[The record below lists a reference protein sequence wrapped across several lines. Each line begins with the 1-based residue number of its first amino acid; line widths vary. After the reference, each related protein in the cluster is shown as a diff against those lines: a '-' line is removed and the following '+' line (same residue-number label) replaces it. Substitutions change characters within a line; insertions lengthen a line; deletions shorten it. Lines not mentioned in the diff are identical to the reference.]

1 MHVDVMI
8 TEGVG
13 LAFDMTDD
21 GVKSAE
27 TKIDGARFVETADN
41 VEMATENRVG
51 LHGCSHVITED
62 IEFTDDETVDAI
74 SPAEVVLSCAWLTHT
89 FWFNNWNIGLT
100 QQRWQLV
107 M

>member
-1 MHVDVMI
+1 MHVDVMV

-27 TKIDGARFVETADN
+27 TKIDGARFIAVETADN
-41 VEMATENRVG
+41 VEMATENRVR

-62 IEFTDDETVDAI
+62 IEFTDDETVDVT
-74 SPAEVVLSCAWLTHT
+74 SPAEVVLSCA
-89 FWFNNWNIGLT
+89 
-100 QQRWQLV
+100 
-107 M
+107 